1 MDDEKRSRFFD
12 PYHQRK
18 EHAPGR
24 SFWLSFLL
32 SLMAVFGLSFSLTCL
47 YLGMR
52 GIMRLG
58 GFVAAG
64 GPYMIA
70 HPAPRYVWIFPVSI
84 WLGLI
89 CVFIHGV
96 QVRKLGGLN
105 LLPLAWPALFI
116 SLGWNFLEFS
126 FHPPG
131 GERLVWGWLVCGVV
145 FWLMGFIPL
154 ILVLIYARQKY
165 RELRFK
171 EKLNEPPAS
180 GQSGGGS
187 WKRKIIFLFQLTAL
201 FLGIYC
207 GMALM
212 SPQTKAQGAIP
223 AAAAGE
229 PATATRTTTAP
240 LPAPVPGTSGKEEV
254 GKESH
259 ILSLV
264 FRGIA

>member
-105 LLPLAWPALFI
+105 LVPLAWPALFI
-116 SLGWNFLEFS
+116 SLGWNFLDFA
-126 FHPPG
+126 FRPPG
-131 GERLVWGWLVCGVV
+131 GGRLVWGWLVCGVV
-145 FWLMGFIPL
+145 FWLMGFVPL
-154 ILVLIYARQKY
+154 IWALIYARQKY